1 MFYFALIIIT
11 HTFDIIVIV
20 SYVVYFTTYLL
31 SSFKIRYMIFDLR
44 FFALRIIATYPPQM
58 TE

>member
-1 MFYFALIIIT
+1 MIIT

-20 SYVVYFTTYLL
+20 SYIVYFTKYLL
-31 SSFKIRYMIFDLR
+31 SPFKICYMIFDLR

>member
-1 MFYFALIIIT
+1 MIIT

-20 SYVVYFTTYLL
+20 SYIVYFTKYLL
-31 SSFKIRYMIFDLR
+31 SPFKICYMILDLR